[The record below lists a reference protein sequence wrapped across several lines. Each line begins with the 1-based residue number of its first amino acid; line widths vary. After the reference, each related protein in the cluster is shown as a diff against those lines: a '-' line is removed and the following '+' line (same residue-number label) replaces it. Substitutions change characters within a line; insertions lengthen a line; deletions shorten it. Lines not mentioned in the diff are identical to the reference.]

1 MRKFLTVIFCFSVLI
16 FCAFTSLNFQAA
28 FFWQQSPTFALDF
41 SQKEAL
47 KNIKFPIKITA
58 YLQGNPKFQKEIKSL
73 IFALQQHIS
82 NLNFEIKKPENFPL
96 EVKERKITSG
106 SELWVENALTAQG
119 LKAYPSPSSLIAALL
134 ELSGAKKESIAH
146 IIGDNEKRA
155 FETQDSWVGAYEL
168 LKNSNFI
175 ANEINLS
182 QTINIPQ
189 NTKLAVFASSKGDKV
204 KHWDAAIKTFVEE
217 GGNLIFAT
225 DLEQR
230 YLPPYLAELSGL
242 ELIKG
247 VVVDLQ
253 GQALGFA
260 DPRVIPAEFPINNPL
275 TKNLNELPLLAGA
288 VAFKTTNEPQ
298 QAWQRSSV
306 LRSSLQSWNETSP
319 IYGSISLDG
328 EEQKGPLSIAW
339 LLEREL
345 ADNKKQKILIIGES
359 DLFTKDNV
367 YRGGNDEFAKA
378 LFSYFTE
385 LNALTVQNS
394 ELKDQ
399 YIKLK
404 NSTELAIAFFMI
416 FVLPLLI
423 LLFGIKLRKNFKKKY
438 EY

>member
-1 MRKFLTVIFCFSVLI
+1 M
-16 FCAFTSLNFQAA
+16 
-28 FFWQQSPTFALDF
+28 
-41 SQKEAL
+41 
-47 KNIKFPIKITA
+47 
-58 YLQGNPKFQKEIKSL
+58 
-73 IFALQQHIS
+73 
-82 NLNFEIKKPENFPL
+82 
-96 EVKERKITSG
+96 
-106 SELWVENALTAQG
+106 
-119 LKAYPSPSSLIAALL
+119 
-134 ELSGAKKESIAH
+134 
-146 IIGDNEKRA
+146 
-155 FETQDSWVGAYEL
+155 
-168 LKNSNFI
+168 
-175 ANEINLS
+175 
-182 QTINIPQ
+182 
-189 NTKLAVFASSKGDKV
+189 AVFASSKGDKV

-288 VAFKTTNEPQ
+288 VAFKTTNEPKQ
-298 QAWQRSSV
+298 GWQRSSV

-345 ADNKKQKILIIGES
+345 ADNKKQKILIIGDS

-385 LNALTVQNS
+385 INALTVQNS

-416 FVLPLLI
+416 FVLPLTI
-423 LLFGIKLRKNFKKKY
+423 LGFGIRVRKKFKKKY
-438 EY
+438 EVVQ